1 MENGVKAN
9 VLKIGDGF
17 HFAQV
22 MAITLTQTKDRA
34 AGAEHLLPKMRE
46 RMGRPLRVHL
56 NHFDRLAVLRMRL
69 ANPGEGEKRAQ
80 HAYVK
85 EHWFHAR
92 FHHEKDSA
100 SVATRS
106 RQASARFS
114 FSTRTQTILQVQ
126 PRVPQDSKPRV
137 LSRIGWRTRQAES
150 SEDLAGA
157 LR

>member
-1 MENGVKAN
+1 MNYVRRCEFLGHETQFDEGPHVVLQQPVVNLVNVGEVVDRMAFWVFVVQPYFIMENGVKAN

-100 SVATRS
+100 S
-106 RQASARFS
+106 
-114 FSTRTQTILQVQ
+114 
-126 PRVPQDSKPRV
+126 
-137 LSRIGWRTRQAES
+137 
-150 SEDLAGA
+150 
-157 LR
+157 